1 MVKKVKEVS
10 VEEIMKK
17 ELSAVETK
25 DKLEKLEKEKLR
37 DKKIIAEYKEREKLS
52 ARALVLYER
61 KIKYIKDMLIDGLLG
76 ATKEI
81 EQTKQD
87 FEEVVSRRITSE
99 SIRDD
104 LLFLKDNLSKFSS
117 DLYDICN
124 KLEANAV
131 ITNKDRAFIANKKV
145 EEDKPTD
152 SLSRFDR
159 LKQEF
164 NQKIG
169 SSVLRKP
176 GRPKKSEQSI
186 VSEIGLRKKVEKQV
200 DETEGVEDKLN
211 DLFYNA
217 PTTGSVTSSIPK
229 TDDSV
234 FDFNEALNPNLSLK
248 DIMADLMEEKPE
260 QETKTYG
267 EDPKMQEIA
276 NAQKQNKIDMLESG
290 FIRNPIIQAK
300 PATNRTID
308 PIKKKPTFEKRFLSI
323 QNIVKETK

>member
-117 DLYDICN
+117 DLYVFTVR
-124 KLEANAV
+124 EFP
-131 ITNKDRAFIANKKV
+131 AFV
-145 EEDKPTD
+145 YW
-152 SLSRFDR
+152 F
-159 LKQEF
+159 
-164 NQKIG
+164 
-169 SSVLRKP
+169 SSMYCKC
-176 GRPKKSEQSI
+176 I
-186 VSEIGLRKKVEKQV
+186 
-200 DETEGVEDKLN
+200 
-211 DLFYNA
+211 
-217 PTTGSVTSSIPK
+217 
-229 TDDSV
+229 
-234 FDFNEALNPNLSLK
+234 
-248 DIMADLMEEKPE
+248 
-260 QETKTYG
+260 
-267 EDPKMQEIA
+267 
-276 NAQKQNKIDMLESG
+276 
-290 FIRNPIIQAK
+290 
-300 PATNRTID
+300 
-308 PIKKKPTFEKRFLSI
+308 
-323 QNIVKETK
+323 